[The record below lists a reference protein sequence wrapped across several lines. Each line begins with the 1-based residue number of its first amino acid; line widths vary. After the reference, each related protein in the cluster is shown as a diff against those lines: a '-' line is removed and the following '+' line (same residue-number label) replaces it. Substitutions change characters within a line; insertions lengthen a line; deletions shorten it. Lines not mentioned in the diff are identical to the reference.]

1 MPKGRPG
8 VKIFCINDNM
18 CYSSILEASE
28 HYGIASSSI
37 SKQIKGERL
46 TAGGLHFVK
55 ISSELTE
62 EELQEIKKDVLKKI
76 YNLTA

>member
-18 CYSSILEASE
+18 CYSSILEASK

-37 SKQIKGERL
+37 SKQLKGERL

-55 ISSELTE
+55 ISSALTE
-62 EELQEIKKDVLKKI
+62 KELQKIKKTYLKKFI
-76 YNLTA
+76 N